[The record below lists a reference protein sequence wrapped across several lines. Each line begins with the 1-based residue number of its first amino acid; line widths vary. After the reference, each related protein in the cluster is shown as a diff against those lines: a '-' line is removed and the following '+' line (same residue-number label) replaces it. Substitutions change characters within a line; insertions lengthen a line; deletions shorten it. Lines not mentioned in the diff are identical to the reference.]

1 MSSITHGLN
10 AAQAQAVNSIQGP
23 LLILAGAGAGKTK
36 TLTHRILN
44 LVMNGVKPDSILA
57 ITFTNKAAKEM
68 RERVHN
74 LLKNHQGLNTP
85 VSMPD
90 RPFVSTFHSLGVYIL
105 KEQHV
110 ALGIPRHF
118 TIYDRNDSKRAV
130 KDALEKLGFDAK
142 QFDPMK
148 ILGAISREKG
158 DYVSH
163 EQYVAKSKDF
173 FSTMVGRVW
182 EEYTAILRKEQAL
195 DFDDLLYV
203 TARLLEKREDIRAI
217 YTARWKYIHI
227 DEYQDTNRV
236 QYVISKLLTGESQN
250 ICVVGDIDQ
259 NIYSWRGA
267 NIENIL
273 NFEKDYPSAQ
283 VILLEENYRSTQTIL
298 KAANAVIEKNVVRRK
313 KTLFTNNGEGERIAL
328 IEAYDENDEAREIA
342 EAARELVKK
351 GVKPGEI
358 AVLYRAN
365 YQSRVLEEAFLHKN
379 VPYQI
384 LGTRFFERKE
394 VKDVLSFI
402 RAGLNPEAVGDVARI
417 INIPPRGIGK
427 VTLAKI
433 AAGEEETL
441 SGSVREKIQSFR
453 QLLGRIG
460 NSCTTLEPSEA
471 VKYVIKETGIEFMLR
486 DGSPDD
492 VEKLENVREL
502 VTLATKYDGLPNGE
516 GIELFLSDAA
526 LASDQ
531 DELTEE
537 REGVRLMTVHAS
549 KGLEFEYVFI
559 SGLEQDL
566 FPHARFGEGEIS
578 ESAAEEERRLF
589 YVALTRAR
597 KKLYLCWA
605 QIRTIFGSQRVNQAS
620 EFIED
625 IDSNLIETSVRE
637 TPRGVKA
644 IFIDF

>member
-44 LVMNGVKPDSILA
+44 LVINGVKPDSILA

-68 RERVHN
+68 RERVHS
-74 LLKNHQGLNTP
+74 LLENHKGLNTP

-203 TARLLEKREDIRAI
+203 TARLLEKREDIRAQ

-298 KAANAVIEKNVVRRK
+298 KAANAVIEKNIVRRK

-342 EAARELVKK
+342 EAARELIKK

-625 IDSNLIETSVRE
+625 IDSSLIETSVRE

>member
-10 AAQAQAVNSIQGP
+10 DAQARAVNTIEGP

-44 LVMNGVKPDSILA
+44 LVMHGVRPDSILA

-68 RERVHN
+68 RERVYN
-74 LLKNHQGLNTP
+74 LLEHNKSLNTP
-85 VSMPD
+85 VSMAE

-118 TIYDRNDSKRAV
+118 TIYDRNDSKRAI
-130 KDALEKLGFDAK
+130 KDALDKLGFDPK

-148 ILGAISREKG
+148 VLGAISREKG

-173 FSTMVGRVW
+173 FTTLVGRVW
-182 EEYTAILRKEQAL
+182 EEYTNILRKEQAL

-203 TARLLEKREDIRAI
+203 TARLLEKREDIRAQ
-217 YTARWKYIHI
+217 YTTRWKYIHI

-236 QYVISKLLTGESQN
+236 QYIISKLLTGKEQN
-250 ICVVGDIDQ
+250 LCVVGDIDQ

-273 NFEKDYPSAQ
+273 NFEKDYAQAQ

-313 KTLFTNNGEGERIAL
+313 KILFTNNGEGEKIAL

-342 EAARELVKK
+342 ESSRELIKK
-351 GVKPGEI
+351 GVRPGEI

-402 RAGLNPEAVGDVARI
+402 RAGLNPEAVGDIARI

-433 AAGEEETL
+433 GAGQEETL

-453 QLLGRIG
+453 QLLGRVS
-460 NSCTTLEPSEA
+460 NACTTLEPSEA

-486 DGSPDD
+486 DGSSDD
-492 VEKLENVREL
+492 IEKLENVREL

-625 IDSNLIETSVRE
+625 IDSKLIESSVRE